1 MLWPAFNIGHF
12 LLPLSAWKSKC
23 LDKNLKQSFREAQVK
38 YLCVVL
44 TIHRLK
50 RLGKLV
56 YRRFHKQQLWPSYPG
71 TKYHHFYLIRMVV
84 KMVVFCPWITYHH
97 FYLIRMII
105 MTEVNFYHMLEFWEK
120 FYEADTIVIS
130 ILEIKKLG
138 CRKAYLGSCTW
149 GHNAAC
155 YLTMPL
161 TSMHAAFLPHK
172 KTIPSISFSA
182 PVMTTHLP
190 EHKLCDTSY
199 IVAYALKEDRPVFNA
214 EPVSKSAKSSDMS
227 KWVKNHVYL
236 RPAFFAISIL
246 DVFPTS
252 VFAAKLFFFFFF
264 LWRHLGRME
273 VPRLVVKSELH
284 LPAYSTAMA
293 SPDVSHVCK
302 LLHSL
307 GQCQILNPLSRDRD
321 GTCVLTILVRFIS
334 TESQWEFLIQSFSP
348 PKWLTVRQLCS

>member
-71 TKYHHFYLIRMVV
+71 TKYHHFYLIRM
-84 KMVVFCPWITYHH
+84 
-97 FYLIRMII
+97 II
-105 MTEVNFYHMLEFWEK
+105 MTEVNFYHMLEFWQK

-264 LWRHLGRME
+264 
-273 VPRLVVKSELH
+273 
-284 LPAYSTAMA
+284 
-293 SPDVSHVCK
+293 
-302 LLHSL
+302 
-307 GQCQILNPLSRDRD
+307 
-321 GTCVLTILVRFIS
+321 
-334 TESQWEFLIQSFSP
+334 
-348 PKWLTVRQLCS
+348 